1 MYVYPAFNLLV
12 LPDMIYKKRKKM
24 EEEEERVREIQNKRR
39 LKGDRSNDPNCPEL
53 GLFPNSRRRNWF
65 Q

>member
-1 MYVYPAFNLLV
+1 
-12 LPDMIYKKRKKM
+12 MIYKKRKKM